1 MKTGK
6 KLMVLLLALALCLCG
21 QMALADS
28 AATVTAVDGGW
39 TYTYVKH
46 EDGSVSD
53 VTITAAPDTVKQ
65 SMTIVVPAYMGGYPV
80 DAFGNG
86 GNKVMSNNTSRGSY
100 VLFPAEL
107 PKLADT
113 AVYDFNYTD
122 GWVIPGYD
130 TWCEQPFSSCDG
142 SVYAFA
148 GSKGETL
155 ADKYGMPFVD
165 IEDGAYQWTVS
176 AGEGG
181 TVSPGGTYYVPKEM
195 LSGAY
200 SASVS
205 VSAAEGYKLA
215 SVTVDGVTTA
225 YDSLTQSVN
234 LSYHFASMPT
244 DGSAG
249 ISAEFTP
256 LASGEIETRTFI
268 DYGETERDEVTLLDG
283 AVAAGWTVPESWYE
297 VVTYSGFDSDYKISM
312 DTSTG
317 LIYAFEGKLYEQVF
331 SSRAKGEEFCSS
343 KADCVNR
350 LYEEYELV
358 YGRDYQ
364 LLRVYNGGGYG
375 FCVFAYALVD
385 DDSADGSAV
394 DGVTVY
400 TGSDYYELADTN
412 TAGIFA
418 QGAGDNFTVSDVTV
432 WGFAR
437 GSGPSEAANF
447 YGIGSQVHVD
457 GGTNAK
463 ISSSDILTDTTDLT
477 IRDCHILGGTNA
489 IYATAQG
496 ILRIDGGEIF
506 SCSSL
511 GHGPYCSLGGQIL
524 MNVGGTNIIGDD
536 GVINTDIDSLTAG
549 ERPDVSLASIER
561 NDEVG
566 SYHQGVFEKHDEDVS
581 LVVTAAD
588 AGTAL
593 ATDTGGG
600 VIVANNTLT
609 KTYGLRSAGVY
620 SIGARE
626 SWVYLYNTNC
636 TSFQDAALCSAASGY
651 IFAYNCELQGVM
663 GLKARASGTSELED
677 AGIHVYNSRIAAVY
691 DEEDMAEAYDFAE
704 PQEFF
709 DYYAELA
716 GTDDVDEVLDY
727 VTNNISMETNLLNM
741 FADPA
746 NKPSVTSECL
756 SWWFVDRSLTPG
768 FSGGNKLTCIYV
780 TGAQAPIEVDSTKLV
795 NDNYTL
801 YGPDSVWWSEH
812 EGETDALTG
821 VDYAPAENLL
831 ISVENGSVTGSD
843 GPGSAN
849 VYFYH
854 ENSATKWDLTGGS
867 DESCELTGDF
877 FLGKA
882 EGSEVNS
889 LNVRFVD
896 SEWTGRVLYGD
907 EERSG
912 VASLWLDGDSVWTV
926 SASTTINYLSLE
938 KGAVV
943 TVPAGCKLSVTVDGV
958 PVTLGAGE
966 YEGEIVLRVTAADGT
981 DTDESL
987 GLNVS
992 ANGTAA
998 SAGGSGEMG
1007 GASGNMGGG
1016 KASGEAAISVTEE
1029 HARSG
1034 KFSEE
1039 EYDEFEEYI
1048 ASATAGM
1055 PSDVP
1060 GYSELMTASLDDYD
1074 DLDAAKA
1081 WVSSQT
1087 TMGGGSGEMGGAS
1100 GGMGGV
1106 TGTGGNG
1113 SFVSGVL
1120 DWSQI
1125 ASFTVEPMKNVS
1137 QSDIEA

>member
-1 MKTGK
+1 MKHWNKT
-6 KLMVLLLALALCLCG
+6 LALLLVLALCLGG
-21 QMALADS
+21 QAAFAD
-28 AATVTAVDGGW
+28 AGTTVTAVDGGW
-39 TYTYVKH
+39 TYTYVRH

-53 VTITAAPDTVKQ
+53 VTITSAPDTVKQ
-65 SMTIVVPAYMGGYPV
+65 SMAIVVPGYMGSYPV
-80 DAFGNG
+80 DAFGSG
-86 GNKVMSNNTSRGSY
+86 GSKVMSNNTSRGSY

-107 PKLADT
+107 AKLADT

-142 SVYAFA
+142 SVYAFS
-148 GSKGETL
+148 GSKGNTL

-165 IEDGAYQWTVS
+165 IEGHAYRWTVS
-176 AGEGG
+176 AGAGG
-181 TVSPGGTYYVPKEM
+181 TVSPGGTYYVPETM
-195 LSGAY
+195 LSGVY
-200 SASVS
+200 STGVS
-205 VSAAEGYKLA
+205 ITANEGYKLA
-215 SVTVDGVTTA
+215 SVTVDGVTTV
-225 YDSLTQSVN
+225 YEDLTQTVN
-234 LSYHFASMPT
+234 LSYNFASMPT

-249 ISAEFTP
+249 VSAEFTP
-256 LASGEIETRTFI
+256 LASGEAETRLFI
-268 DYGETERDEVTLLDG
+268 DYARIERDDVTVAAG
-283 AVAAGWTVPESWYE
+283 AVADGWTVPDSWYE
-297 VVTYSGFDSDYKISM
+297 TVTYSGFDSDYKISM

-317 LIYAFEGKLYEQVF
+317 LFYSFEGRLYQQVF
-331 SSRAKGEEFCSS
+331 SSRGKGEAFCTS
-343 KADCVNR
+343 KAACVNR
-350 LYEEYELV
+350 LYEEYGLV
-358 YGRDYQ
+358 YGRDYH

-375 FCVFAYALVD
+375 FCVFAYALID
-385 DDSADGSAV
+385 DDSSDGSAI
-394 DGVTVY
+394 DGITVY

-447 YGIGSQVHVD
+447 YGIGSQIHVD

-463 ISSSDILTDTTDLT
+463 ITSSDVLTDTAELT

-524 MNVGGTNIIGDD
+524 MNVGGTNIIGAD
-536 GVINTDIDSLTAG
+536 GAVNTDTGTLTAG
-549 ERPDVSLASIER
+549 ARPDADLASIER
-561 NDEVG
+561 NDDVG
-566 SYHQGVFEKHDEDVS
+566 SYHQGVFEPHGEDVT

-663 GLKARASGTSELED
+663 GLKARASGTSDLED

-691 DEEDMAEAYDFAE
+691 DEDDMAEAYDFAE

-709 DYYAELA
+709 DYFAELA
-716 GTDDVDEVLDY
+716 GTEDVDEVLDY
-727 VTNNISMETNLLNM
+727 VTNNISMETKVLNM

-746 NKPSVTSECL
+746 NKPSVTSQCL

-801 YGPDSVWWSEH
+801 YGPDSEWWSEH
-812 EGETDALTG
+812 AGKVDELTG
-821 VDYAPAENLL
+821 AAYAPAENLL

-854 ENSATKWDLTGGS
+854 ENSKTLWDLTGAS
-867 DESCELTGDF
+867 DETCELSGDF
-877 FLGKA
+877 FLGRA

-912 VASLWLDGDSVWTV
+912 AASLWLDGDSVWTV
-926 SASTTINYLSLE
+926 GASTKICFLSLAD
-938 KGAVV
+938 GAEVKA
-943 TVPAGCKLSVTVDGV
+943 PAGCTLSVTVDGV
-958 PVTLGAGE
+958 PVALGAGE
-966 YEGEIVLRVTAADGT
+966 YEGEIVLTVTAADGS
-981 DTDESL
+981 DTDASL

-992 ANGTAA
+992 ANGAGA

-1007 GASGNMGGG
+1007 GASGGMGGG
-1016 KASGEAAISVTEE
+1016 SGEAAASVTEE

-1034 KFSEE
+1034 KYSDE
-1039 EYDEFEEYI
+1039 EYDAFEAYI
-1048 ASATAGM
+1048 ASAAAGM
-1055 PSDVP
+1055 PSNVP
-1060 GYSELMTASLDDYD
+1060 GYSDLMTASLDDHD

-1081 WVSSQT
+1081 WVDSQT
-1087 TMGGGSGEMGGAS
+1087 AKGMPGGSGEMGGAS

-1120 DWSQI
+1120 DWGKTN
-1125 ASFTVEPMKNVS
+1125 SFAVEPMQNVE
-1137 QSDIEA
+1137 QSDILA

>member
-1 MKTGK
+1 MKKTIK
-6 KLMVLLLALALCLCG
+6 ILSLLLIAALCLG
-21 QMALADS
+21 GGTAFAD
-28 AATVTAVDGGW
+28 AGTTVTAIDGGW

-46 EDGSVSD
+46 DDGSVSD
-53 VTITAAPDTVKQ
+53 VTITSAPDSTKQ
-65 SMTIVVPAYMGGYPV
+65 AAAIIVPGYLGGHPV
-80 DAFGNG
+80 DSFGG
-86 GNKVMSNNTSRGSY
+86 GGSKVMSNNTTRSSY
-100 VLFPAEL
+100 VLFPEEL
-107 PKLADT
+107 KKLADT
-113 AVYDFNYTD
+113 SVYDFNYTD

-148 GSKGETL
+148 GSKGNTL

-165 IEDGAYQWTVS
+165 IEENACKWTVS

-181 TVSPGGTYYVPKEM
+181 AVNPGGTYYIPAAM
-195 LSGAY
+195 QSAQY
-200 SASVS
+200 TASVS
-205 VSAAEGYKLA
+205 VTADEGYKIV
-215 SVTVDGVTTA
+215 SVTVDGETTVF
-225 YDSLTQSVN
+225 DGFTQTYRLNYS
-234 LSYHFASMPT
+234 FAGMPT
-244 DGSAG
+244 DGTAG
-249 ISAEFTP
+249 ITAEFTP
-256 LASGEIETRTFI
+256 LASGEVETRTFI
-268 DYGETERDEVTLLDG
+268 DYGASERDGVTILDG
-283 AVAAGWTVPESWYE
+283 AVAEGWAVPDSWYDA
-297 VVTYSGFDSDYKISM
+297 VTYSGLDSDYKISM

-317 LIYAFEGKLYEQVF
+317 LFYYFEGKLYQEVF
-331 SSRAKGEEFCSS
+331 SSRSRGDVFCTS
-343 KADCVNR
+343 KADAVNV
-350 LYEEYELV
+350 LFSDYDLV

-385 DDSADGSAV
+385 DDSSDGSAI
-394 DGVTVY
+394 DGITVY

-412 TAGIFA
+412 TAGLFA

-457 GGTNAK
+457 GGVNTRITK
-463 ISSSDILTDTTDLT
+463 SDILTDTVDFT
-477 IRDCHILGGTNA
+477 INNCHILGGTNA

-524 MNVGGTNIIGDD
+524 MNVGGTNIIGAE
-536 GVINTDIDSLTAG
+536 GVINTDRETLEAG
-549 ERPDVSLASIER
+549 ARPDARLAGIER
-561 NDEVG
+561 NDDVA
-566 SYHQGVFEKHDEDVS
+566 SYHQGVFQDHDDDVT

-620 SIGARE
+620 SIGAQE
-626 SWVYLYNTNC
+626 SWVYLYNSNC

-651 IFAYNCELQGVM
+651 IYAFNCELQGVM
-663 GLKARASGTSELED
+663 GLKARSSGTSSLED

-704 PQEFF
+704 PREFF
-709 DYYAELA
+709 DYYADLA
-716 GTDDVDEVLDY
+716 GTTEVEDVLTY
-727 VTNNISMETNLLNM
+727 VTNNISMETKVLNM

-746 NKPSVTSECL
+746 NRPSVTSQCL

-801 YGPDSVWWSEH
+801 YGPESAWWAEH
-812 EGETDALTG
+812 AGQTDELSG

-854 ENSATKWDLTGGS
+854 ENSMTKWDITGES
-867 DESCELTGDF
+867 DETCELTGDF
-877 FLGKA
+877 FLGQA

-896 SEWTGRVLYGD
+896 SEWTGRVTFGD

-912 VASLWLDGDSVWTV
+912 VANLSLDGDSTWIVTG
-926 SASTTINYLSLE
+926 STKLDALSLAQ
-938 KGAVV
+938 GA
-943 TVPAGCKLSVTVDGV
+943 TVAAPEGYTISVTVNGQ
-958 PVTLGAGE
+958 VTELTAGE
-966 YEGEIVLRVTAADGT
+966 YQGEILLTVAAADGSNT
-981 DTDESL
+981 DPTY
-987 GLNVS
+987 GVNVS
-992 ANGTAA
+992 ANGAGAA
-998 SAGGSGEMG
+998 SGGSGEMG
-1007 GASGNMGGG
+1007 GASGVMGGG
-1016 KASGEAAISVTEE
+1016 SGEARSTVTVTEE
-1029 HARSG
+1029 HTRSG
-1034 KFSEE
+1034 KFSDD

-1060 GYSELMTASLDDYD
+1060 GYAELMTASLDDYD
-1074 DLDAAKA
+1074 SLDAAKA
-1081 WVSSQT
+1081 AIDSRKNPG
-1087 TMGGGSGEMGGAS
+1087 MGGGSGEAS
-1100 GGMGGV
+1100 GGV

-1113 SFVSGVL
+1113 SFVAGVL
-1120 DWSQI
+1120 DWSKTN
-1125 ASFTVEPMKNVS
+1125 SFPVS
-1137 QSDIEA
+1137 TTY